1 VSEAN
6 GNLQEVAEEDSRCR
20 TVPAKILQRDRIHE
34 MNILKK
40 RSESGPED
48 ILEFKSSGYGNN
60 EDGDPTPDWACDP
73 CGNYRA
79 ARG

>member
-1 VSEAN
+1 
-6 GNLQEVAEEDSRCR
+6 
-20 TVPAKILQRDRIHE
+20 